1 MPDPMVIFSL
11 FLVLCAAGAIAGIIS
26 GLLGVGGG
34 IILVPAFYY
43 AFNGLGFHPD
53 QLMQICVATSTG
65 TIIVTSLRSVTSHF
79 KRGAVS
85 LELIL
90 DWGPFVALGSILGVL
105 AAASLRSQQLQLVF
119 GGIGVSLGLYMLLG
133 KRSWRISEALP
144 GRILSAVY
152 GTLIGFFSALMGI
165 GGGSFTVPLLTAYN
179 VPPHRAVGT
188 SPGFGLMIAVPGFIT
203 FLLTGWGLP
212 DKPPFTVG
220 YVNLPAVA
228 LIMAMSVVTV
238 PIGVALAHRLSPARL
253 RLVFALTV
261 LILAGNMLRKALMG

>member
-1 MPDPMVIFSL
+1 MDYVTLFAVIA
-11 FLVLCAAGAIAGIIS
+11 AAGAVAGIIS

-43 AFNGLGFHPD
+43 VFTGLGYHPE

-65 TIIVTSLRSVTSHF
+65 TIIVTSLRSVTSHH

-85 LELIL
+85 LELIKG
-90 DWGPFVALGSILGVL
+90 WGPFIAMGSVLGVL
-105 AAASLRSQQLQLVF
+105 AATVLHSDQLLLVF
-119 GGIGVSLGLYMLLG
+119 GVIGVCLGLYMLLG
-133 KRSWRISEALP
+133 KKSWRISETLP
-144 GRILSAVY
+144 GRGLSALY
-152 GTLIGFFSALMGI
+152 GGIIGFFSALMGI

-188 SPGFGLMIAVPGFIT
+188 SPGFGLLISIPGFIA
-203 FLLTGWGLP
+203 FLLTGWGITG
-212 DKPPFTVG
+212 KPPGTVG

-228 LIMAMSVVTV
+228 LIMVTSLLTV
-238 PIGVALAHRLSPARL
+238 PIGVKLAHSLSPARL

-261 LILAGNMLRKALMG
+261 LVLAGNMLRKALMG